1 MACSHFLNTNTPP
14 STRPPL
20 AHVKSTSRIY
30 HLPKPHQPLAPLL
43 PISTTRLTA
52 LIDIDMST
60 NVPKRRSSSSV
71 SGHRGPPWSQTQQ
84 GPQSMLS
91 PRRVPRPLTNI
102 DMDHVDNF
110 SYDPQYLN
118 DFNLPDGLDERLP
131 VQLRREVHNWQ
142 KAGAALLTALNRTK
156 ESGKRAA
163 EYAYP
168 DATTHEPVW
177 PLSRRPSAQAS
188 EGASATSSTAGL
200 ASPPAIS
207 PESLKPLDPFA
218 SGPLRKQAGLP
229 DTSMGME
236 TPPFS
241 PIDSG
246 AYTSPVATATLPKT
260 KPGVPD
266 LAKLNTQLSPY
277 TSFNSDSTTTS
288 ATTATTPRTPFND
301 KSWEYFLGKFDN
313 EVRDTKIALQRLT
326 GYAKKIE
333 VEKMELEGDFTPE
346 VVLVMMDFKEWW
358 KKSGPQVSKLA
369 HQVDFL
375 LPPRLEDLDGPI
387 GGGGGDGGRGKGA
400 AAAGGVRGGG
410 ERQ

>member
-1 MACSHFLNTNTPP
+1 
-14 STRPPL
+14 
-20 AHVKSTSRIY
+20 
-30 HLPKPHQPLAPLL
+30 
-43 PISTTRLTA
+43 
-52 LIDIDMST
+52 MST

-84 GPQSMLS
+84 GLQSMLT

-118 DFNLPDGLDERLP
+118 DFSLPDGLDERLP
-131 VQLRREVHNWQ
+131 DQLRCEVHNWQ

-188 EGASATSSTAGL
+188 EGASAASSTAGL

-218 SGPLRKQAGLP
+218 SASHRKQAGPP

-246 AYTSPVATATLPKT
+246 AYTSPVASATLPKT

-277 TSFNSDSTTTS
+277 TSFNSEGSTTTS
-288 ATTATTPRTPFND
+288 AATPGSSAATTTTPRTPFND

-346 VVLVMMDFKEWW
+346 IVLVMMQFREWW
-358 KKSGPQVSKLA
+358 KTTGPQVSKLA
-369 HQVDFL
+369 HQVDFI
-375 LPPRLEDLDGPI
+375 LPPRLEDLDVPV
-387 GGGGGDGGRGKGA
+387 GGGVSSGSVRGKGA
-400 AAAGGVRGGG
+400 AAAAASGG
-410 ERQ
+410 EHRQ

>member
-1 MACSHFLNTNTPP
+1 
-14 STRPPL
+14 
-20 AHVKSTSRIY
+20 
-30 HLPKPHQPLAPLL
+30 
-43 PISTTRLTA
+43 
-52 LIDIDMST
+52 MST

-84 GPQSMLS
+84 GLQSMLT

-110 SYDPQYLN
+110 SYDPRYLN
-118 DFNLPDGLDERLP
+118 DFNLPDGMDERLP
-131 VQLRREVHNWQ
+131 AQLRREVHNWQ

-156 ESGKRAA
+156 ESAKRAA

-188 EGASATSSTAGL
+188 EGASATSPTAGI
-200 ASPPAIS
+200 ASPSAIS
-207 PESLKPLDPFA
+207 PDSPKTLDPFA

-229 DTSMGME
+229 DNAVGME

-246 AYTSPVATATLPKT
+246 ATASPVATATLPKT

-288 ATTATTPRTPFND
+288 ATTPGSTTTTPKTPFND

-333 VEKMELEGDFTPE
+333 VEKMELEGDFTPGI
-346 VVLVMMDFKEWW
+346 VLLMREFREWW
-358 KKSGPQVSKLA
+358 KTTDPKVRRLALQVE
-369 HQVDFL
+369 FL
-375 LPPRLEDLDGPI
+375 IPPTLEDLDVPV
-387 GGGGGDGGRGKGA
+387 GGGGVGGGLVSGSSGRGKATGV
-400 AAAGGVRGGG
+400 AGSSASGGS
-410 ERQ
+410 EQ

>member
-1 MACSHFLNTNTPP
+1 MP
-14 STRPPL
+14 
-20 AHVKSTSRIY
+20 
-30 HLPKPHQPLAPLL
+30 
-43 PISTTRLTA
+43 
-52 LIDIDMST
+52 T

-84 GPQSMLS
+84 GLQSMLT

-118 DFNLPDGLDERLP
+118 DFSLPDGLDERLP
-131 VQLRREVHNWQ
+131 DQLRREVHNWQ

-218 SGPLRKQAGLP
+218 SASHRKQAGPP

-277 TSFNSDSTTTS
+277 ASFNSDSTTTS
-288 ATTATTPRTPFND
+288 ATTPGSSAATSTTPRTPFND

-333 VEKMELEGDFTPE
+333 VEKMELERDFTPE
-346 VVLVMMDFKEWW
+346 VVLVMMQFREWW
-358 KKSGPQVSKLA
+358 KTTGPQVSKLA

-375 LPPRLEDLDGPI
+375 LPPRLEDLDVPV
-387 GGGGGDGGRGKGA
+387 GGGFSSGSVRGKGA
-400 AAAGGVRGGG
+400 AAAGASGGGG
-410 ERQ
+410 EQRQ

>member
-1 MACSHFLNTNTPP
+1 MP
-14 STRPPL
+14 
-20 AHVKSTSRIY
+20 
-30 HLPKPHQPLAPLL
+30 
-43 PISTTRLTA
+43 
-52 LIDIDMST
+52 T

-84 GPQSMLS
+84 GLQSMLT

-118 DFNLPDGLDERLP
+118 DFSLPDGLDERLP
-131 VQLRREVHNWQ
+131 DQLRREVHNWQ

-218 SGPLRKQAGLP
+218 SASHRKQAGPP

-260 KPGVPD
+260 KPG
-266 LAKLNTQLSPY
+266 
-277 TSFNSDSTTTS
+277 
-288 ATTATTPRTPFND
+288 
-301 KSWEYFLGKFDN
+301 SWEYFLGKFDN

-333 VEKMELEGDFTPE
+333 VEKMELERDFTPE
-346 VVLVMMDFKEWW
+346 VVLVMMQFREWW
-358 KKSGPQVSKLA
+358 KTTGPQVSKLA

-375 LPPRLEDLDGPI
+375 LPPRLEDLDVPV
-387 GGGGGDGGRGKGA
+387 GGGFSSGSVRGKGA
-400 AAAGGVRGGG
+400 AAAGASGGGG
-410 ERQ
+410 EQRQ

>member
-1 MACSHFLNTNTPP
+1 M
-14 STRPPL
+14 
-20 AHVKSTSRIY
+20 
-30 HLPKPHQPLAPLL
+30 
-43 PISTTRLTA
+43 LT
-52 LIDIDMST
+52 
-60 NVPKRRSSSSV
+60 
-71 SGHRGPPWSQTQQ
+71 
-84 GPQSMLS
+84 

-118 DFNLPDGLDERLP
+118 DFNLPDGMDERLP
-131 VQLRREVHNWQ
+131 NQLRREVHNWQ

-156 ESGKRAA
+156 ESAKRAV

-188 EGASATSSTAGL
+188 EGASATSPTAGI
-200 ASPPAIS
+200 ASPSAFS
-207 PESLKPLDPFA
+207 PQSLKPLDPFA

-229 DTSMGME
+229 DTTMGME

-277 TSFNSDSTTTS
+277 TSFNSDSTTTTS
-288 ATTATTPRTPFND
+288 ATTPGSATTTPRTPFND

-333 VEKMELEGDFTPE
+333 VEKMELEGDYAPE
-346 VVLVMMDFKEWW
+346 IVLLMMQFKEWW
-358 KKSGPQVSKLA
+358 KTTDPKVRKLA
-369 HQVDFL
+369 LQVEFL
-375 LPPRLEDLDGPI
+375 IPPTLEDLEVPVAR
-387 GGGGGDGGRGKGA
+387 GGFVLGSGRGKGVGVGV
-400 AAAGGVRGGG
+400 AGSSASGGG
-410 ERQ
+410 EQ

>member
-1 MACSHFLNTNTPP
+1 
-14 STRPPL
+14 
-20 AHVKSTSRIY
+20 
-30 HLPKPHQPLAPLL
+30 
-43 PISTTRLTA
+43 
-52 LIDIDMST
+52 MST

-84 GPQSMLS
+84 GLQSMLT
-91 PRRVPRPLTNI
+91 PRRIPRPLTNI

-118 DFNLPDGLDERLP
+118 DFNLPDGMDERLP
-131 VQLRREVHNWQ
+131 DQLRREVHNWQ

-188 EGASATSSTAGL
+188 EGASATSPPAGI
-200 ASPPAIS
+200 ASPSAFS
-207 PESLKPLDPFA
+207 PESPRPLDSFT

-229 DTSMGME
+229 DNAMGME

-241 PIDSG
+241 PVDSG
-246 AYTSPVATATLPKT
+246 AHASPVAAATLLKT
-260 KPGVPD
+260 QPGVPD

-277 TSFNSDSTTTS
+277 TSFNSEDSTTTTS
-288 ATTATTPRTPFND
+288 ATTPGSITAATTPKTPFND

-333 VEKMELEGDFTPE
+333 VEKMELEGNFAPE
-346 VVLVMMDFKEWW
+346 MVMLMMEFKEWW
-358 KKSGPQVSKLA
+358 KTTNPKVRRLALQVE
-369 HQVDFL
+369 FL
-375 LPPRLEDLDGPI
+375 IPPRLEDLDFPV
-387 GGGGGDGGRGKGA
+387 GGAFSSGSMRGKGA
-400 AAAGGVRGGG
+400 SATGTGASGGS
-410 ERQ
+410 EQ